1 MAVKD
6 IDFFNR
12 EGFSNGI
19 LQLIQSL
26 PSTPFV
32 IGIDAPWGEGK
43 TTFINDILLPKADD
57 STYQKLKFIKY
68 DSFEHERD
76 GDPFASIVATLISG
90 VKNQLKQV
98 EPTEQLIEKVAEK
111 ASSILLGGLKVVG
124 NAAARHILK
133 ESMNDA
139 LQRAGFGEN
148 ASNLS
153 DKVVDDT
160 SDLLKQKLLNYKDEI
175 RIKEAFKEA
184 VSELIET
191 LKLEKLVIVIDEL
204 DRCRPSHALD
214 VFESLLHLLDVDNL
228 VFIVTYHKAQLC
240 EMVKHAYGSGVN
252 AELYLHKFINVD
264 WALPSTRADNYAI
277 RYESALTS
285 ICQEFGLSTRITAE
299 VIEAKE
305 LIQHLNR
312 VFGGNQRTNKKI
324 ILIYLQLSSSGLSF
338 EETAAWIMIFW
349 KVFYPEILQRFADS
363 NNSVPLD
370 EDICW
375 IEAKFD
381 ACLEVFGE
389 RRNEVSCWIKS
400 TEQGYKFPRKSF
412 IKKILHLL

>member
-12 EGFSNGI
+12 DGFSNGI

-43 TTFINDILLPKADD
+43 TTFINDILLPKADE
-57 STYQKLKFIKY
+57 SAYQKLKFIKY

-98 EPTEQLIEKVAEK
+98 EPTNQLIEKVAEK

-133 ESMNDA
+133 ESVDDA

-148 ASNLS
+148 VSNLA

-160 SDLLKQKLLNYKDEI
+160 SELLKQKLLNFKDEI
-175 RIKEAFKEA
+175 KIKEAFKKA

-264 WALPSTRADNYAI
+264 WALPSTRADNSAI
-277 RYESALTS
+277 RYDSALSS
-285 ICQEFGLSTRITAE
+285 ICAELSLDDDITYKI
-299 VIEAKE
+299 IENKE
-305 LIQHLNR
+305 LIQHLNK
-312 VFGGNQRTNKKI
+312 VFAGNQRTNKKI
-324 ILIYLQLSSSGLSF
+324 ILIYLQLSKPKLSF
-338 EETAAWIMIFW
+338 NETAAWIMIFW
-349 KVFYPEILQRFADS
+349 KVFCPEILQRFADS
-363 NNSVPLD
+363 ENTVPTD
-370 EDICW
+370 NDPCW
-375 IEAKFD
+375 QSSKID
-381 ACLEVFGE
+381 ACLAPMGDWKVDVTN
-389 RRNEVSCWIKS
+389 RIKS
-400 TEQGYKFPRKSF
+400 KDPLYTHSRKSF
-412 IKKILHLL
+412 VKKLLHLL

>member
-43 TTFINDILLPKADD
+43 TTFINDILLPKADE

-76 GDPFASIVATLISG
+76 GDPFASIVATLISN
-90 VKNQLKQV
+90 VKNQLKEV
-98 EPTEQLIEKVAEK
+98 EPTDQLIEKVAEK

-133 ESMNDA
+133 ESVDAA

-160 SDLLKQKLLNYKDEI
+160 SELLKQKLLNYKDEI
-175 RIKEAFKEA
+175 RIKEAFKKA

-285 ICQEFGLSTRITAE
+285 ICQEFRLSTRITAE

-324 ILIYLQLSSSGLSF
+324 ILIYLQLSSTGIGF
-338 EETAAWIMIFW
+338 NDDAAWIMIFW
-349 KVFYPEILQRFADS
+349 KVFYPEMLQQLSDS
-363 NNSVPLD
+363 GDTVPIDSDVCWLNAKLDDSLKPFGNNAVNVCNWLKSP
-370 EDICW
+370 
-375 IEAKFD
+375 
-381 ACLEVFGE
+381 E
-389 RRNEVSCWIKS
+389 RNYAIA
-400 TEQGYKFPRKSF
+400 RKSF
-412 IKKILHLL
+412 VKKLLHLL